1 MKTIRISLSS
11 AALAVTVSLW
21 PPLLAE
27 VPQDVEAKH
36 RATHEALMQ
45 RRAEA
50 IKKAEEGGNTGLKPL
65 EPGEKIKY
73 DTRPRL
79 GDLFDRSSIL
89 SFGGHWTL
97 VPKEAVIHVPAA
109 YRSRVNGVRKGKLI
123 PWAQFLVKN
132 RGWLQTH
139 SVSIPQARG
148 EQPMNPDQVKVYKGS
163 GRVVVAVCHN
173 GPISVKPLKVPD
185 AVAEAGAAK

>member
-1 MKTIRISLSS
+1 MTAF
-11 AALAVTVSLW
+11 AAAVSLFT
-21 PPLLAE
+21 PLLAE
-27 VPQDVEAKH
+27 VPNDAVVNH
-36 RATHEALMQ
+36 RATHQALMQ

-50 IKKAEEGGNTGLKPL
+50 MKKAEENGNSGLKPVQ
-65 EPGEKIKY
+65 PGEKVKY

-79 GDLFDRSSIL
+79 GGLFERSSIL

-97 VPKEAVIHVPAA
+97 VPKEAVIHVPAT

-123 PWAQFLVKN
+123 PWAQFLAKN

-148 EQPMNPDQVKVYKGS
+148 EQQMDPEQVKVYRGS

-173 GPISVKPLKVPD
+173 GPISVKPPKAAE
-185 AVAEAGAAK
+185 AVADAAPAK